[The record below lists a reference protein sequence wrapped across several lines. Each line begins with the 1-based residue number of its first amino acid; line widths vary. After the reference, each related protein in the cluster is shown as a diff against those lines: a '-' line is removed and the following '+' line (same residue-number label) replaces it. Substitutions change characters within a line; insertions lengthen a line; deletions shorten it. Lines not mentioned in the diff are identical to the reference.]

1 MERDKKQKRNNNET
15 KEVKKNEKIINKKN
29 KKNKKKH
36 PKLRLAIKIFVILML
51 VLIISGVAAVVAIF
65 KTDKW
70 AITKEQLLVEAGA
83 TLYDKD
89 GNEITS
95 LTGDEIN
102 KKVTLSDMGKVPD
115 AFVAI
120 EDERFYQ
127 HKGIDVKRT
136 LHAVLKF
143 VTSGG
148 KSSFGG
154 STITQQ
160 LVKITMKDDDRSG
173 IAGVERK
180 IREWSRAVQVEKML
194 SKDQILERYLNRIF
208 LGSASN
214 GLEVRGVEAAA
225 NYYFNKSAKDLS
237 IAQSAFIAGIN
248 HAPNA
253 YYPFSETNDNS
264 EKIKTRT
271 LNVLSK
277 MHELKYQMKNTMQ
290 Q

>member
-1 MERDKKQKRNNNET
+1 
-15 KEVKKNEKIINKKN
+15 
-29 KKNKKKH
+29 
-36 PKLRLAIKIFVILML
+36 
-51 VLIISGVAAVVAIF
+51 
-65 KTDKW
+65 
-70 AITKEQLLVEAGA
+70 
-83 TLYDKD
+83 
-89 GNEITS
+89 
-95 LTGDEIN
+95 
-102 KKVTLSDMGKVPD
+102 
-115 AFVAI
+115 
-120 EDERFYQ
+120 
-127 HKGIDVKRT
+127 
-136 LHAVLKF
+136 
-143 VTSGG
+143 
-148 KSSFGG
+148 
-154 STITQQ
+154 
-160 LVKITMKDDDRSG
+160 MKDDDRSG

-225 NYYFNKSAKDLS
+225 NYYFNKPAKDLS

-277 MHELKYQMKNTMQ
+277 MHELNKISDEEYNAAVEETKTDYNLKKEVLQMEIVVYHITQQQQLTKLQTNYQIRKI
-290 Q
+290 

>member
-51 VLIISGVAAVVAIF
+51 VLIIAGVAAVVAIF

-120 EDERFYQ
+120 EDERFY
-127 HKGIDVKRT
+127 
-136 LHAVLKF
+136 
-143 VTSGG
+143 
-148 KSSFGG
+148 
-154 STITQQ
+154 
-160 LVKITMKDDDRSG
+160 
-173 IAGVERK
+173 
-180 IREWSRAVQVEKML
+180 
-194 SKDQILERYLNRIF
+194 
-208 LGSASN
+208 
-214 GLEVRGVEAAA
+214 
-225 NYYFNKSAKDLS
+225 
-237 IAQSAFIAGIN
+237 
-248 HAPNA
+248 
-253 YYPFSETNDNS
+253 
-264 EKIKTRT
+264 
-271 LNVLSK
+271 
-277 MHELKYQMKNTMQ
+277 
-290 Q
+290 